1 MRFDPPRC
9 PYPTCHSRRG
19 GAFRCARW
27 GRYLRKCDGRSAQR
41 FRCTTCRRTFSAQAF
56 RLDYRLHRPRLHLD
70 LWSHLI
76 SKVTH
81 RQAARIVGCSRRAV
95 AHRLALLGEH
105 CRAFH
110 LERLRRLYESGGRDG
125 PWQLDELE
133 TYEQDRRLQPLT
145 VPVLIHRSSYF
156 VVAHDVAPLPCRGGL
171 TPGYRRRKAARE
183 RVHGLR
189 RSGSRAA
196 VERCLAHLVALV
208 GRRVPMIETDRKATY
223 PSILEHV
230 LGPSHEHACTHSE
243 RKRDRGNPLFPINH
257 TLAQLRDGV
266 SRLVRR
272 TWAASKR
279 ATRLSWHL
287 WIWACWRNYVRGV
300 TNEAP
305 LTTPAMILEV
315 ECRPLGKEE
324 LLGAKVD
331 APDEKPT
338 AKAASFSAG
347 RARPGRRTHST
358 S

>member
-9 PYPTCHSRRG
+9 PYPTCPSRTRG
-19 GAFRCARW
+19 TFRFARW
-27 GRYLRKCDGRSAQR
+27 GRYPRKCDGRFVQR
-41 FRCTTCRRTFSAQAF
+41 FRCLACLRTFSAQAF
-56 RLDYRLHRPRLHLD
+56 RIDYRLHRPRLHLD

-81 RQAARIVGCSRRAV
+81 RQAARMLGCSRRAV
-95 AHRLALLGEH
+95 AHRLELLGEH

-110 LERLRRLYESGGRDG
+110 LERLRQLTEQGGVDG

-133 TYEQDRRLQPLT
+133 TYEHDRRLQPLT
-145 VPVLIHRSSYF
+145 VPVLIHRNSYF
-156 VVAHDVAPLPCRGGL
+156 VVAADVAPLPCRGGL
-171 TPGYRRRKAARE
+171 SCKDRLRKAARE
-183 RVHGLR
+183 RQHGLR

-196 VERCLAHLVALV
+196 VERCLAWLPGLIEGRVATV
-208 GRRVPMIETDRKATY
+208 ETDRKKTY
-223 PSILEHV
+223 PAILRRV
-230 LGPSHEHACTHSE
+230 LGETLRHVCTRSTV
-243 RKRDRGNPLFPINH
+243 KRDRRNRLFPVNH

-279 ATRLSWHL
+279 AKRLGWHL
-287 WIWACWRNYVRGV
+287 WIWICWRNYMRGV

-305 LTTPAMILEV
+305 RTTPAMILGTER
-315 ECRPLGKEE
+315 RPLGKEE
-324 LLGAKVD
+324 LLGARVEVRD
-331 APDEKPT
+331 GSPT

-347 RARPGRRTHST
+347 RAQPCRRTRST